1 MRNIF
6 AWFFK
11 TFAGSTRR
19 SVPYIVFV
27 ALALECHFV
36 IVIAPVGIG
45 MRYLFARLVK
55 AGVENTLGS
64 VPDIVFFTFA
74 SESCSTF
81 RNTPPGIGMRNI
93 AAFLSARALYAFVLL
108 PEITFFASCAAEF
121 RLRFAVIVDFNVKK
135 RWTLSSSYA
144 A

>member
-1 MRNIF
+1 
-6 AWFFK
+6 
-11 TFAGSTRR
+11 
-19 SVPYIVFV
+19 
-27 ALALECHFV
+27 
-36 IVIAPVGIG
+36 

-93 AAFLSARALYAFVLL
+93 AAFLSARALYAFVLA

-121 RLRFAVIVDFNVKK
+121 KIWFAVIVDFNVKK
-135 RWTLSSSYA
+135 RGTLSSSYA